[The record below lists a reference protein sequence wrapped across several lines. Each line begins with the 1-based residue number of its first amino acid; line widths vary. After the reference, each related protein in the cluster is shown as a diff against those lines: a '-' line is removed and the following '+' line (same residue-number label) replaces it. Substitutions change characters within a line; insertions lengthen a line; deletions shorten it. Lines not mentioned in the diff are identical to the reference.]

1 MSHDSCIGN
10 EALVDYLYGE
20 ADADERRRVEAHV
33 QTCARCADEL
43 GALTDTRRTIE
54 AWEPPGADLG
64 FRVVA
69 GAGRPPRAWLR
80 WRPAWALAAAA
91 VLVAVAAAL
100 IVRPEVEL
108 RGDGMVLRIGWSGG
122 ETGAPSN
129 AARPSAPGPA
139 APRETGAPSSAA
151 RSPAPGPAAPRET
164 GAPAGAPSNGRPS
177 GLDAAPEPA
186 VEAPPGPTVPATP
199 AGLRSGGGAAFPGPR
214 VGPGPD
220 PMTDDELLRQVGEL
234 IREDA
239 AARRQ
244 ILEYARQAAERR

>member
-20 ADADERRRVEAHV
+20 ADADARRRVEAHV
-33 QTCARCADEL
+33 RTCARCADEL

-69 GAGRPPRAWLR
+69 GAARPPRARLR

-129 AARPSAPGPA
+129 AARP
-139 APRETGAPSSAA
+139 
-151 RSPAPGPAAPRET
+151 PAPGPAAPREA
-164 GAPAGAPSNGRPS
+164 GAPAGAPSSGRPS
-177 GLDAAPEPA
+177 GLDAALEPA

-199 AGLRSGGGAAFPGPR
+199 AGLRSGGGTAFPGPR

>member
-20 ADADERRRVEAHV
+20 ADADARRRVEAHV
-33 QTCARCADEL
+33 RTCVRCADEL

-54 AWEPPGADLG
+54 TWEPPGADLG

-69 GAGRPPRAWLR
+69 GAARPPRARLR

-91 VLVAVAAAL
+91 VLVAVATAL

-108 RGDGMVLRIGWSGG
+108 RGDGMVLRIGWSGA
-122 ETGAPSN
+122 EAGAPSN

-139 APRETGAPSSAA
+139 APRETGAPS
-151 RSPAPGPAAPRET
+151 
-164 GAPAGAPSNGRPS
+164 NGRPA
-177 GLDAAPEPA
+177 GLDAPEPA
-186 VEAPPGPTVPATP
+186 VEATPGPTVPATP
-199 AGLRSGGGAAFPGPR
+199 AGLRSGGGTAFPGPR

-220 PMTDDELLRQVGEL
+220 PMTDDELLQQVGEL